1 MSLTFV
7 HGTEHLPQCQ
17 TFPLNWVAAPP
28 FEAGE
33 LRVCRQRKA
42 GRHMASA
49 LCVVERLT
57 RQQAWW
63 GMKDS
68 EEPCALQFKWG
79 FCYFQHGPSQVFI
92 GINKKLCM
100 SYLMICRNCP
110 IAVDCAFILSDLKR
124 HVTFVPVMS
133 LLFFTQSFPLIAVIM
148 WLFRQ
153 EVLSYSTHSPVKTD
167 KSVEDVLGNLNLS
180 STITPQMINLGLSQ
194 ERKSSSVWWDAAEW
208 HKTAQCFQMLFHTT
222 CP

>member
-1 MSLTFV
+1 MSNFPFKMSCCPSLWGWRIEIVSTKKGRTT
-7 HGTEHLPQCQ
+7 HGLSTL
-17 TFPLNWVAAPP
+17 
-28 FEAGE
+28 
-33 LRVCRQRKA
+33 
-42 GRHMASA
+42 
-49 LCVVERLT
+49 VVERLT

-68 EEPCALQFKWG
+68 EEPCALQLKWG
-79 FCYFQHGPSQVFI
+79 FCYLQYGPSQVFI

-100 SYLMICRNCP
+100 CYLMFWRNCP
-110 IAVDCAFILSDLKR
+110 IAVNWAFILSDLKR

-194 ERKSSSVWWDAAEW
+194 ERKLPSVWWDAGEW